1 MLLGQ
6 QDGWTLVLHKQSVN
20 LQIQQQ
26 IKNLQVL
33 LLRET
38 LALVSFVSGLKAR
51 HICI

>member
-1 MLLGQ
+1 MNTSIAQ
-6 QDGWTLVLHKQSVN
+6 KSVK

-38 LALVSFVSGLKAR
+38 LAVVSFVSGLKAR
-51 HICI
+51 HVCI